1 MSAQKVYKLT
11 LTRRET
17 GELEVW
23 VDNGHGAELQFDYP
37 VSEETTV
44 SELLMLSENMLM
56 ELGYGDPRPDEED
69 WESGER

>member
-1 MSAQKVYKLT
+1 MSTPKVYKLT

-23 VDNGHGAELQFDYP
+23 VDNGYGTALKFDYP

-44 SELLMLSENMLM
+44 SELLMLSENLLK
-56 ELGYGDPRPDEED
+56 ELGNGEPPPGEEV
-69 WESGER
+69 